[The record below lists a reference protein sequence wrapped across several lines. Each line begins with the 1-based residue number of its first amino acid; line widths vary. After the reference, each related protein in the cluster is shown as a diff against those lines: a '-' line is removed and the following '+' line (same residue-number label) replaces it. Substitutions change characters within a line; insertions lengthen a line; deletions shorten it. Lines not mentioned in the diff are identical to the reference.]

1 MSVRQGA
8 PAAFGALSMI
18 HDKPLSSAAKAPA
31 AVEAMASKPVEE
43 GSLLPPAFLALGT
56 FAIGTE
62 GFMIAPLLPTIAD
75 DLGMSLSATATLV
88 VVFTLVLAVSSPIS
102 TVLTASLR
110 RRDTLL
116 LAMAIFT
123 AGNLI
128 AAHSSSFATLM
139 LARVMMAVASGLYIP
154 GANSL
159 AGVIVPAGKRGRALA
174 IVSGGMTIAIA
185 LGLPLGAIVGHAFG
199 WRTTFLAVAAMGLV
213 AIAGIG
219 LGIRPDAGFGI
230 AVASLKQRLGVVRR
244 PAILRLLAVSL
255 FWAIGAFTAY
265 PYIAPYL
272 KAVLG
277 FGATGISATVSMWG
291 LSAAIGVT
299 VGGTLNDRFGS
310 NRVVLSSLIALS
322 ISFAAL
328 AVATLLAPTGALIV
342 ALPAIAA
349 WGFSVWSLFPAQM
362 ARLIAAGPVSEASVA
377 LALNTSTMYLG
388 FSIGSAI
395 GAGIIGI
402 GAVWAIGAIAA
413 LAELVAMMLDRRVA
427 AHATR

>member
-1 MSVRQGA
+1 
-8 PAAFGALSMI
+8 MI
-18 HDKPLSSAAKAPA
+18 QEKPPFPA
-31 AVEAMASKPVEE
+31 AVAPTPPIGAPRAGS

-62 GFMIAPLLPTIAD
+62 GFMIAPLLPTIAN
-75 DLGMSLSATATLV
+75 DLGMSLSATALLV

-102 TVLTASLR
+102 TVLTARMR

-123 AGNLI
+123 AGNLL

-159 AGVIVPAGKRGRALA
+159 AGVIVPASRRGRALA

-185 LGLPLGAIVGHAFG
+185 LGLPLGTVVGHAFG
-199 WRTTFLAVAAMGLV
+199 WRTTFLAVAMMGLV
-213 AIAGIG
+213 AIIGIR
-219 LGIRPDAGFGI
+219 LGIRSDTGSAVP
-230 AVASLKQRLGVVRR
+230 VASFSQRIRVVRR
-244 PAILRLLAVSL
+244 PAILRLLGVSL

-272 KAVLG
+272 KAVLD
-277 FGATGISATVSMWG
+277 FGPGGTSATVSMWG
-291 LSAAIGVT
+291 IAAAIGVT

-310 NRVVLSSLIALS
+310 DRVVLGSLIALS
-322 ISFAAL
+322 IAFAVLAAATLLSPADAL
-328 AVATLLAPTGALIV
+328 AVALAAV
-342 ALPAIAA
+342 VV

-362 ARLIAAGPVSEASVA
+362 ARLIAAGPASEASIA

-395 GAGIIGI
+395 GAGIIGTGGIWPI
-402 GAVWAIGAIAA
+402 GVVAA
-413 LAELVAMMLDRRVA
+413 LAELVAIALDRRRA
-427 AHATR
+427 AHAAPMRTDDEAA

>member
-1 MSVRQGA
+1 MIQEKPPSPATASLSPLGTPALRSVE
-8 PAAFGALSMI
+8 S
-18 HDKPLSSAAKAPA
+18 
-31 AVEAMASKPVEE
+31 
-43 GSLLPPAFLALGT
+43 GSLVPPAFLALGT

-123 AGNLI
+123 AGNLV
-128 AAHSSSFATLM
+128 AALSSSFATLM
-139 LARVMMAVASGLYIP
+139 IARVMMAIASGLYIP

-159 AGVIVPAGKRGRALA
+159 AGVIVPAHMRGRALA

-199 WRTTFLAVAAMGLV
+199 WRTTFLAVAAMGLM
-213 AIAGIG
+213 AIVGVI
-219 LGIRPDAGFGI
+219 LGIRSDSGSRV
-230 AVASLKQRLGVVRR
+230 AVASFSQRISVVRR
-244 PAILRLLAVSL
+244 PAILRLLSVSL
-255 FWAIGAFTAY
+255 FWAVGAFTAY

-272 KAVLG
+272 KSVLD
-277 FGATGISATVSMWG
+277 FGSGGISATVSLWG
-291 LSAAIGVT
+291 LAAAFGVT
-299 VGGTLNDRFGS
+299 VGGTLNDRYGS
-310 NRVVLSSLIALS
+310 DRVVLGSLIALS
-322 ISFAAL
+322 GAFALLAL
-328 AVATLLAPTGALIV
+328 ATLLSPALALLV
-342 ALPAIAA
+342 ALVAVAI
-349 WGFSVWSLFPAQM
+349 WGFSVWCLFPAQM
-362 ARLIAAGPVSEASVA
+362 ARLIAAGPASEASIA

-395 GAGIIGI
+395 GAGIV
-402 GAVWAIGAIAA
+402 GAGAIWAIGAVAA
-413 LAELVAMMLDRRVA
+413 LAELVAIVLDRRRA
-427 AHATR
+427 AHAIE

>member
-1 MSVRQGA
+1 MKR
-8 PAAFGALSMI
+8 
-18 HDKPLSSAAKAPA
+18 DKPLSPTATAPSAIEATALKPA
-31 AVEAMASKPVEE
+31 GA

-75 DLGMSLSATATLV
+75 DLGMSLSATATLIV
-88 VVFTLVLAVSSPIS
+88 IFTLVLAVSSPIS

-128 AAHSSSFATLM
+128 AALSSSFATLM

-159 AGVIVPAGKRGRALA
+159 AGVIVPASKRGRALA

-185 LGLPLGAIVGHAFG
+185 LGLPLGAIVGHIFG
-199 WRTTFLAVAAMGLV
+199 WRTTFLAVAVMGLV

-219 LGIRPDAGFGI
+219 LGIRSEAGVGI

-272 KAVLG
+272 KAVLD
-277 FGATGISATVSMWG
+277 FGATEISATVSMWG
-291 LSAAIGVT
+291 LAAAIGVT

-328 AVATLLAPTGALIV
+328 AVATLLAPAEALVV
-342 ALPAIAA
+342 ALLAIAA

-402 GAVWAIGAIAA
+402 GAVWAIGAMAA

>member
-1 MSVRQGA
+1 
-8 PAAFGALSMI
+8 MI
-18 HDKPLSSAAKAPA
+18 HDKPPSPAATASSAMGATALKPA
-31 AVEAMASKPVEE
+31 GE

-75 DLGMSLSATATLV
+75 DLGMSLSATAMLV

-128 AAHSSSFATLM
+128 AALSSSFATLM

-185 LGLPLGAIVGHAFG
+185 LGLPLGAVVGHAFG
-199 WRTTFLAVAAMGLV
+199 WRTTFLAVAAMGLA

-219 LGIRPDAGFGI
+219 LGIRSDAGLGI

-265 PYIAPYL
+265 PYIASYL
-272 KAVLG
+272 KAVLD
-277 FGATGISATVSMWG
+277 FGAAGISATVSMWG
-291 LSAAIGVT
+291 LAAAIGVT

-310 NRVVLSSLIALS
+310 NRVVLSSLVALS
-322 ISFAAL
+322 IAFAAL
-328 AVATLLAPTGALIV
+328 AVATLLAPAGALVV

-402 GAVWAIGAIAA
+402 GAVWAIGVMAA

-427 AHATR
+427 GHATR

>member
-1 MSVRQGA
+1 MK
-8 PAAFGALSMI
+8 
-18 HDKPLSSAAKAPA
+18 HDKPLSPAVTAPSAM
-31 AVEAMASKPVEE
+31 EATASKPGE

-75 DLGMSLSATATLV
+75 DLGMSLAATATLV
-88 VVFTLVLAVSSPIS
+88 VVFTLVLAISSPIS

-123 AGNLI
+123 AGNLL

-159 AGVIVPAGKRGRALA
+159 AGVIVPASKRGRALA

-199 WRTTFLAVAAMGLV
+199 WRATFLAVAAMGLV

-219 LGIRPDAGFGI
+219 LGIRADAGLGI

-272 KAVLG
+272 TAVLD
-277 FGATGISATVSMWG
+277 FGTTGISATVSMWG
-291 LSAAIGVT
+291 LAAAIGVT

-310 NRVVLSSLIALS
+310 DRVVLGSLIVLS
-322 ISFAAL
+322 TSFAAL
-328 AVATLLAPTGALIV
+328 AVATLPGPAWALFV

-402 GAVWAIGAIAA
+402 GAVWAIGAMAA
-413 LAELVAMMLDRRVA
+413 LTELVAMMLDRLVA
-427 AHATR
+427 AHAAR